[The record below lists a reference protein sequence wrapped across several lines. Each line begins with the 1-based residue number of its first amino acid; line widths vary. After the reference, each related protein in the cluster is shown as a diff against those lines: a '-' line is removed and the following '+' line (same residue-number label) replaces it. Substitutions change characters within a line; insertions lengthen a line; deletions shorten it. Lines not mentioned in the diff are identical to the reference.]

1 MTAET
6 AAKWMADLSQLD
18 PGRVGVV
25 DIGSNTVRLVVYDA
39 PNRLPIPI
47 FNEKAECGLVRGMAE
62 TGRLYPDGVVEA
74 LRSMKRFNLLSKTMD
89 VEHLALV
96 ATAAAREAKDGPDF
110 VGKVEDIFGVK
121 VRVVTG
127 NEEARLSAI
136 GALSGTPEADG
147 LVADLGGGS
156 CDFMEMENG
165 EFAESGTVPLGHL
178 RLREASDGRPEA
190 ARKLVA
196 KHLSKFSWLSEIDG
210 RTLYLAGGSC
220 RALARVFID
229 QMEYPLHV
237 IDGFTVRRGAA
248 RRMSSVL
255 AQAGPGSISQIVGI
269 SSSRQRT
276 LPYAA
281 AVVEGLLNLCNPKQV
296 VFSGF
301 GMREG
306 QMLEMLPPAVRG
318 QDPLLAGCARM
329 AERSGRFAISG
340 EEIYDWMAPLF
351 PKARDAISRIRMA
364 ACMMSDIGWSEH
376 PDYRAEHAFLRVLR
390 LPFAGLSHHDRV
402 LLALT
407 IFVRYKGD
415 ADNPVVAP
423 VRSLLEDKEIGIAE
437 SVGRALRLAHNL
449 SGSAPSLLS
458 TTRFETTDDDIVLV
472 LPEHAAK
479 DAKNDDGRD
488 IFISEAVERRL
499 NQLAGSLGKTGRIA

>member
-6 AAKWMADLSQLD
+6 AAKWMPDLSAPG

-39 PNRLPIPI
+39 PTRLPIPI

-62 TGRLYPDGVVEA
+62 TGRLFPDGVKEA
-74 LRSMKRFNLLSKTMD
+74 LRSLKRFNLLSKTMG
-89 VEHLALV
+89 VERLALV
-96 ATAAAREAKDGPDF
+96 ATAAVREAKDGPDF
-110 VGKVEDIFGVK
+110 VSRVDDIFSVK

-136 GALSGTPEADG
+136 GALSGSANANG
-147 LVADLGGGS
+147 LLADLGGGS
-156 CDFMEMENG
+156 CDFMELNDG
-165 EFAESGTVPLGHL
+165 AFGRSDTTPLGHL
-178 RLREASDGRPEA
+178 RLRELSGGSREA
-190 ARKLVA
+190 ARKEVSR
-196 KHLSKFSWLSEIDG
+196 HLSKVPWLNSVDG
-210 RTLYLAGGSC
+210 RTLYLTGGSC

-229 QMEYPLHV
+229 QVGYPLHV
-237 IDGFTVRRGAA
+237 IDGFTLRCGEA
-248 RRMSSVL
+248 RRMSGVL
-255 AQAGPGSISQIVGI
+255 AQAGPDSISQIRGV
-269 SSSRQRT
+269 STSRQRT

-281 AVVEGLLNLCNPKQV
+281 AVVEGLLNVCNPKFV

-306 QMLEMLPPAVRG
+306 QMLEMLPEEIRG

-329 AERSGRFAISG
+329 AERTGRFSISG

-351 PKARDAISRIRMA
+351 PKRRDDISRVRMA
-364 ACMMSDIGWSEH
+364 ACMLSDVGWSEH

-390 LPFAGLSHHDRV
+390 MPFAGLTHHDRV

-407 IFVRYKGD
+407 IYVRYKGD
-415 ADNPVVAP
+415 AANPVISP
-423 VRSLLEDKEIGIAE
+423 VRSLLADNEIGIAE

-449 SGSAPSLLS
+449 SGSAPGLLA
-458 TTRFETTDDDIVLV
+458 TTRFETSDDEIVLV
-472 LPEHAAK
+472 LPEHAGKNIK
-479 DAKNDDGRD
+479 DDDGRD

-499 NQLAGSLGKTGRIA
+499 NQLANSLNKKSRIA